1 MLMRIEKS
9 RRRSP
14 GGIRMASQ
22 SRPEAHQRSFYA
34 GEWITL
40 FCLIVSLD
48 GGEFNV
54 VSNGIE
60 EEEAWTV
67 RDGVGLYDL
76 AAGLDQSLAVL
87 FHVVYFEA
95 EMACFG
101 WMGKIGVRD
110 KMQLHFTIA
119 GGKPDQT
126 TMS

>member
-22 SRPEAHQRSFYA
+22 SRPEVLLCGRMHN
-34 GEWITL
+34 L